1 LKKALKYPLYILK
14 IYGIIVILILA
25 YILIYA
31 VIDPQ
36 SGNVTPWIMV
46 VFIWFVFG
54 IGWVPLV
61 IAALWGLYKDD
72 KLKKTTKAR
81 MTD

>member
-1 LKKALKYPLYILK
+1 LKKALKYPLFILK
-14 IYGIIVILILA
+14 IYGIIFIIILA

-61 IAALWGLYKDD
+61 IAAFWEFYKDD
-72 KLKKTTKAR
+72 KLKKNNQSKN
-81 MTD
+81 D